1 MEHLK
6 LKVENKIAILSINR
20 PQAKNSLNEQTYAE
34 FSEAIEKIRKDDN
47 IRVLIITGEGD
58 TFCAGVDL
66 NYAASKL
73 KAYTQT
79 QFRTMLDT
87 IQRTFMFEKLNKPVI
102 AAVKGYALGNGFD
115 IALACD
121 FIIAAENT
129 KFSMAYINLGLIPDL
144 GGTYRLAKL
153 VGPSI
158 AKELI
163 LTGDRIDARRAYELG
178 IVNRLVSDEKVME
191 EAMEFAN
198 KLIKKSP
205 IALALAKMAI
215 DKSMYSD
222 LATSLELES
231 YIQGLCSLSED
242 ATEAAAAMFE
252 KRDPIFKGN

>member
-6 LKVENKIAILSINR
+6 LKNENGIATLTINR
-20 PQAKNSLNEQTYAE
+20 PEAKNALNEQTYEE
-34 FSEAIEKIRKDDN
+34 FGYIIEQIRKDPE

-58 TFCAGVDL
+58 TFSAGVDL
-66 NYAASKL
+66 NYAATKL

-79 QFRTMLDT
+79 RFRTQLDS
-87 IQRTFMFEKLNKPVI
+87 IQRTFMFENLDKPVI

-129 KFSMAYINLGLIPDL
+129 KFSMAYVNLGLIPDI
-144 GGTYRLAKL
+144 GGTYRLPKL

-163 LTGDRIDARRAYELG
+163 LTGDKIDAGKAFELG
-178 IVNRLVSDEKVME
+178 IVNRVVPEEKLMDETME
-191 EAMEFAN
+191 LAN
-198 KLIKKSP
+198 KLKRKSP
-205 IALALAKMAI
+205 IALALAKKAI

-222 LATSLELES
+222 LSSSLELES
-231 YIQGLCSLSED
+231 YIQGLCALSED
-242 ATEAAAAMFE
+242 STEAVTAMFE
-252 KRDPIFKGN
+252 KRDPVFKGN